1 LRLNQTKYV
10 KEKKGDDHMAQR
22 VPTLFCF
29 PLLLF
34 LISVTAPA
42 LGSDLLLDDYQQ
54 GISKNWKEKSFKGS
68 TRYEVVQEDRQR
80 CIKATSVASASALYY
95 EIDFDPRDY
104 PFLAWRWKVS
114 NILAK
119 GDELKKE
126 GDDYAARVYVVFPSA
141 LFWRTKA
148 VNYIWANKLPAGQ
161 AVPNT
166 FTANAC
172 MIAVQSGPTHAGQ
185 WLEEKRNL
193 LEDYRKCFG
202 EDPPKA
208 GAVAIMTDTDNTGE
222 KAAAWYGPIR
232 LLYKD

>member
-1 LRLNQTKYV
+1 MV
-10 KEKKGDDHMAQR
+10 QR
-22 VPTLFCF
+22 YPMIALVL
-29 PLLLF
+29 LLLF
-34 LISVTAPA
+34 LPIMASPA
-42 LGSDLLLDDYQQ
+42 SDILLDDYEQ
-54 GISKNWKEKSFKGS
+54 GVGKRWKEKSFKGL
-68 TRYEVVQEDRQR
+68 TRYEVVLEDGQR
-80 CIKATSVASASALYY
+80 CIKATSDASASALYY
-95 EIDFDPRDY
+95 EIDFDPKEH

-148 VNYIWANKLPAGQ
+148 VNYIWANKLAAGQ
-161 AVPNT
+161 AVPNP
-166 FTANAC
+166 FTSNSC
-172 MIAVQSGPTHAGQ
+172 MIAVVSGPARAGQ

-222 KAAAWYGPIR
+222 KATAWYGPIR
-232 LLYKD
+232 LLAE

>member
-1 LRLNQTKYV
+1 MV
-10 KEKKGDDHMAQR
+10 KRKKDVDDMVQR
-22 VPTLFCF
+22 YHTLFF
-29 PLLLF
+29 VLMLLF
-34 LISVTAPA
+34 LLSMVPA
-42 LGSDLLLDDYQQ
+42 LASDIVLDDYQQ

-68 TRYEVVQEDRQR
+68 TRYEVVHEERLR
-80 CIKATSVASASALYY
+80 CIKATSDASASALYY
-95 EIDFDPRDY
+95 EIDFDPREY
-104 PFLAWRWKVS
+104 PLLAWRWKVN

-148 VNYIWANKLPAGQ
+148 INYIWANKLAAGQ
-161 AVPNT
+161 AVPNP
-166 FTANAC
+166 FTSNAC
-172 MIAVQSGPTHAGQ
+172 MIAVQSGPTLVGQ
-185 WLEEKRNL
+185 WMEEKRNL

-222 KAAAWYGPIR
+222 KAIAWYGPIR
-232 LLYKD
+232 LLHK

>member
-1 LRLNQTKYV
+1 MTSRHLEFCSVLILLY
-10 KEKKGDDHMAQR
+10 
-22 VPTLFCF
+22 TL
-29 PLLLF
+29 
-34 LISVTAPA
+34 LITLPA
-42 LGSDLLLDDYQQ
+42 LGSDLLLDDYRQ

-68 TRYEVVQEDRQR
+68 TQYEVVQEDGRR
-80 CIKATSVASASALYY
+80 CIKATSNASASALYY
-95 EIDFDPRDY
+95 EIEFDPREY
-104 PFLAWRWKVS
+104 PFLAWRWKVN

-126 GDDYAARVYVVFPSA
+126 GDDYAARVYVVFPSV

-161 AVPNT
+161 AVPNP
-166 FTANAC
+166 FTSNAC
-172 MIAVQSGPTHAGQ
+172 MIAVQSGPSLVGQ

-208 GAVAIMTDTDNTGE
+208 GAVAIMTDTDNTE
-222 KAAAWYGPIR
+222 EQAVAWYGPIR
-232 LLYKD
+232 LISKAR

>member
-1 LRLNQTKYV
+1 
-10 KEKKGDDHMAQR
+10 MIQR
-22 VPTLFCF
+22 YHTAVFI
-29 PLLLF
+29 LLLLVLL
-34 LISVTAPA
+34 LISPSA
-42 LGSDLLLDDYQQ
+42 LASDILLDDYQQ
-54 GISKNWKEKSFKGS
+54 GISKNWKEKSFKGL
-68 TRYEVVQEDRQR
+68 TRYEVVQEDGQR
-80 CIKATSVASASALYY
+80 CIKATSDASASALYY
-95 EIDFDPRDY
+95 EIDFDPREY

-148 VNYIWANKLPAGQ
+148 INYIWANKLPQGQ
-161 AVPNT
+161 SVPNP
-166 FTANAC
+166 FTSNAC
-172 MIAVQSGPTHAGQ
+172 MIAVESGSARVGQ

-193 LEDYRKCFG
+193 LENFRKCFG

-222 KAAAWYGPIR
+222 QAVAWYGPIR
-232 LLYKD
+232 LISK

>member
-1 LRLNQTKYV
+1 MV
-10 KEKKGDDHMAQR
+10 KRKKDDDLMLQR
-22 VPTLFCF
+22 HHTLVFA
-29 PLLLF
+29 LMLLF
-34 LISVTAPA
+34 LASMLPPA
-42 LGSDLLLDDYQQ
+42 FASDILLDDYKQ

-80 CIKATSVASASALYY
+80 CIKATSDASASALYY
-95 EIDFDPRDY
+95 EIDFDPREY
-104 PFLAWRWKVS
+104 PFLAWCWKVN

-148 VNYIWANKLPAGQ
+148 INYIWANKLATGQ
-161 AVPNT
+161 AVPNP
-166 FTANAC
+166 FTSNAC
-172 MIAVQSGPTHAGQ
+172 MIAVQSGPTLVGQ
-185 WLEEKRNL
+185 WLEERRNL
-193 LEDYRKCFG
+193 IEDYRKCFS

-222 KAAAWYGPIR
+222 QAIGWYGPIR
-232 LLYKD
+232 LLHK